1 VERKTPEDV
10 NKEIGERLRAARQRA
25 RLPQQH
31 IATVMAMTHGYT
43 TWRQTTVGRVETG
56 ERSLQLGEALA
67 VADII
72 GIPLADLVSEEPTRL
87 EIGARRAE
95 LGRLRDLIDQRDEE
109 LRG

>member
-1 VERKTPEDV
+1 V
-10 NKEIGERLRAARQRA
+10 NRDIGERLRAARQRA

-31 IATVMAMTHGYT
+31 IATVMALTHGYT

-67 VADII
+67 VADIV
-72 GIPLADLVSEEPTRL
+72 GVTLADLVSDERP
-87 EIGARRAE
+87 RAE
-95 LGRLRDLIDQRDEE
+95 LGARLAELGRMSDWIEQRTAE

>member
-1 VERKTPEDV
+1 V
-10 NKEIGERLRAARQRA
+10 NRDIGERLRAARQRA

-31 IATVMAMTHGYT
+31 IATVMAMTHGYS

-72 GIPLADLVSEEPTRL
+72 GVTLSDLVSDELP
-87 EIGARRAE
+87 RAE
-95 LGRLRDLIDQRDEE
+95 LGGRLAELARVQEHMQDYVQQRAAE